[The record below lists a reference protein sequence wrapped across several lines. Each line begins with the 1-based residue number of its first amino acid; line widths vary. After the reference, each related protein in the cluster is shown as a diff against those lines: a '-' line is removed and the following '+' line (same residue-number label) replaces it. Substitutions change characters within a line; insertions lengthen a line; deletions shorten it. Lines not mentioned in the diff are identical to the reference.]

1 MRRPPFRLLES
12 AFPARMCM
20 SSASSMRSA
29 AKAQALGGRSKNPRQ
44 KSLISPNLGLGSW
57 RVRQV
62 LRLKHFNLA
71 SNLRLWHTN
80 RFPGTSLNSGGILY
94 ENVSVRTELVP
105 FPFFF
110 RVAGMPGRDP
120 KRLHGRAAREELHKI
135 HSTSQRAPQPRRRFR
150 RRESEDGERLRRI
163 FRTIGMW
170 AHGCATPQPQNGLL
184 ATGHQNKTKLHHHA
198 RRSLHSGNALE
209 LLGGAVLDLRARRD
223 RERRSA
229 GVA

>member
-150 RRESEDGERLRRI
+150 RRESEGRRAPAQNLSHN
-163 FRTIGMW
+163 RNVGTRMR
-170 AHGCATPQPQNGLL
+170 HATTAEWSACNRPSK
-184 ATGHQNKTKLHHHA
+184 QNKAPPSCQAFLAFRECSGIA
-198 RRSLHSGNALE
+198 RGSCPGPARPSG
-209 LLGGAVLDLRARRD
+209 
-223 RERRSA
+223 S
-229 GVA
+229 